1 MDPDQIQVMQV
12 IINGIILLIYFFMLL
27 TNFKMVRETKG
38 MAQEA
43 IITREQ
49 AYRPE
54 VIAYIREENEFLY
67 FHVQNIG
74 ARPALNIHIQIKNYF
89 YNTEHEGNSE
99 QHEAFFKQ
107 IPGTTRDVEKD
118 ISLLAPNQDIESYM
132 GFREYIV
139 QKNLNVN
146 RTLQITYFNYEEE
159 LYTEEY
165 TLSLNDFARKAHFKE
180 DNLEVIANELKKI
193 KEKINK

>member
-1 MDPDQIQVMQV
+1 MESEQIQVMQV